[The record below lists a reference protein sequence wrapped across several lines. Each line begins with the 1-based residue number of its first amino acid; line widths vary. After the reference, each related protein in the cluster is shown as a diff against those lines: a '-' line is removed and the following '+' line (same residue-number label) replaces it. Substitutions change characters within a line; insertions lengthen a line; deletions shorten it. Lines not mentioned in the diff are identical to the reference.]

1 MMICLITISCFSGYS
16 LVTKDSKAEQQDD
29 IITVDEKTLTTKD
42 IINSFYSFY
51 QQNQYYFM
59 YNDTDVVMDSF
70 YNSII
75 SREVVM
81 QEARK
86 LLNNGTIALT
96 DEDYMDAWYSVFDY
110 FHDNVDSY
118 EKKVY
123 SSKDIDKDNEKYPSR
138 FKDEDDKDKEII
150 YKGYTFEPVIS
161 YTKGTQGR
169 LKTIDEMIDALNN
182 FVKTKYLTGTVD
194 DDHPRDTMIA
204 DIPAEELSD
213 RSVAFDKYI
222 ANLMLSA
229 KVNGDNYNKDVAYRE
244 EIERVLKVYEEN
256 ALYNEYKEYI
266 CAQILSSEEDKLSDK
281 AIVEKYLDLLGKD
294 SEKYETLANY
304 TKVIS
309 STDNESMIMYH
320 NGNEGNKYFSV
331 QHLLIKF
338 DDDSLTKLK
347 QDAGYSTDVDI
358 MLRQNYEDNVRAAI
372 ATSLQSTKGIKA
384 RNAKTGLEFDKE
396 REYTAND
403 ILNLYNTLSAGKTGE
418 EKIDIF
424 NKLTWEF
431 TEDTSL
437 LVNDKLKGVLGFAIS
452 SENYEHGS
460 LVKDFTN
467 GARELY
473 EEYKTT
479 NQYGTIKFVVSDY
492 GIHIMMLTGVYDEGP
507 VADVVYTAGEVNI
520 AATIANLKNAK
531 VSNLTNQTIYEYV
544 YDQLKNEYLGD
555 NGTYFSSRI
564 NKLVKEY
571 RDSGKIKYEKDR
583 PTYDELMEA
592 LKG

>member
-1 MMICLITISCFSGYS
+1 MMICLITISCFSGCS

-29 IITVDEKTLTTKD
+29 IITVGEKTLTTED

-81 QEARK
+81 QEAKK

-110 FHDNVDSY
+110 IHDSVDSY
-118 EKKVY
+118 EQKVY
-123 SSKDIDKDNEKYPSR
+123 SSKDIDKDDEKYPSR
-138 FKDEDDKDKEII
+138 FKDDDDKDEEII
-150 YKGYTFEPVIS
+150 YEGYTFEPAEA

-169 LKTIDEMIDALNN
+169 IKIIDEMIDELNN

-194 DDHPRDTMIA
+194 DDHPRDTMTA
-204 DIPAEELSD
+204 DIPTEELSD

-229 KVNGDNYNKDVAYRE
+229 KVSGDNYNKDAVYRA

-256 ALYNEYKEYI
+256 ALYDEYKEYI
-266 CAQILSSEEDKLSDK
+266 CAQILSSEEGKLSDK

-309 STDNESMIMYH
+309 STDNESLIMYH

-358 MLRQNYEDNVRAAI
+358 MLRQNYEDNVRAAL

-384 RNAKTGLEFDKE
+384 RDAKTGLEFDKE
-396 REYTAND
+396 RKYTAND
-403 ILNLYNTLSAGKTGE
+403 ILSLYNTLSAGKTGE

-437 LVNDKLKGVLGFAIS
+437 LVNDKLKGILGFAIS
-452 SENYEHGS
+452 SEDYEHGS

-479 NQYGTIKFVVSDY
+479 NEYGTIKFVVSDY
-492 GIHIMMLTGVYDEGP
+492 GIHIMMLTGVYDEGS

-555 NGTYFSSRI
+555 NGTYFSNRI

-571 RDSGKIKYEKDR
+571 RDSGKVKYEKER
-583 PTYDELMEA
+583 PTYDELMDA